1 MPRSSI
7 SPITRQ
13 GTASR
18 IAALFPRSYEGSR
31 ARFRQNLDRVQQ
43 FWSSARLGAHRISSQ
58 EGLTIDWI
66 QADPRLSYERIL
78 ILTTGEHGIEAFV
91 GSAILQVLIDDYLPR
106 LAPADTGLL
115 LVHAINPWGMKYRRR
130 VNSQNVDLNRN
141 FIWTEGK
148 AEPAYD
154 TALNPAYRQLSS
166 LLNPQKAVRHQIASA
181 LSFSIRLAKNLL
193 RFDFSDFW
201 KNIVIG
207 QYHDPQ
213 GIYYGGSE
221 LQEEAQILI
230 DLLREQITPY
240 RQVLVIDVH
249 TGFGPRYQM
258 SLINSA
264 LELRE
269 SASLAREFNYP
280 CILKANSKDFYPV
293 RGDLLDYLYNLVNT
307 EFPDVGLFA
316 TTFEFGTFGDSIPAM
331 LRDLRATILE
341 NQLYWYGTLSN
352 SARIWIQ
359 REFEELYFPGELKWR
374 VKAIED
380 ACRALDGIL
389 EAEGFFRN

>member
-13 GTASR
+13 GAVSK

-31 ARFRQNLDRVQQ
+31 AKFRQNLDRVQQ
-43 FWSSARLGAHRISSQ
+43 FWSGARLGAHRISSQ

-66 QADPRLSYERIL
+66 QADPQVSYERLLIL
-78 ILTTGEHGIEAFV
+78 ITGEHGIEAFV
-91 GSAILQVLIDDYLPR
+91 GSAILQVLIDNYLPR

-148 AEPAYD
+148 AELAYD
-154 TALNPAYRQLSS
+154 PALNPAYRQLSS
-166 LLNPQKAVRHQIASA
+166 LLNPQKAVRHQFAST
-181 LSFSIRLAKNLL
+181 LSFSVRLASNLF
-193 RFDFSDFW
+193 RFGLSNFW
-201 KNIVIG
+201 KYIVIG
-207 QYHDPQ
+207 QYHDPH

-221 LQEEAQILI
+221 LQEEAQVLI
-230 DLLREQITPY
+230 DLLREQINPY

-280 CILKANSKDFYPV
+280 CILKANSEDFYPI
-293 RGDLLDYLYNLVNT
+293 RGDLLNYLYNLVNT

-341 NQLYWYGTLSN
+341 NQLYWYGALSN